1 MVFQMEKWAFQ
12 QMSEREECQFFITSF
27 IIFQV
32 MKILQI
38 QIVEQTYF
46 AFAMALA
53 VEAFK
58 QVFNV
63 QDFEYE
69 TFNDDHF
76 KHDVFITF
84 QCDLF

>member
-1 MVFQMEKWAFQ
+1 MMTQMGILAFQ
-12 QMSEREECQFFITSF
+12 QMSERVEYQFFIISF

-38 QIVEQTYF
+38 QIVGQTYF

-53 VEAFK
+53 VEAFIQVFK

-63 QDFEYE
+63 QYFEYE
-69 TFNDDHF
+69 TFNDVRF
-76 KHDVFITF
+76 RHDAFITF
-84 QCDLF
+84 

>member
-1 MVFQMEKWAFQ
+1 
-12 QMSEREECQFFITSF
+12 
-27 IIFQV
+27 

-63 QDFEYE
+63 
-69 TFNDDHF
+69 
-76 KHDVFITF
+76 
-84 QCDLF
+84 